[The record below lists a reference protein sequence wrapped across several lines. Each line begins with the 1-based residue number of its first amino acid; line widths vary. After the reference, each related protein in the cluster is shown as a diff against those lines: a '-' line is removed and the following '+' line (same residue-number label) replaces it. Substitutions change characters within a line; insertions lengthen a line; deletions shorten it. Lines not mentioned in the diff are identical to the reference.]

1 MGVRWGSVR
10 SPLGVLGSL
19 GSPLGVLGTS
29 RGPRVELEGLL
40 VGLLVGVFGCFFG
53 ASSGLLGGLWV
64 PVGALRGGSLVC
76 IVYKT
81 RRVATTMNEKESSL
95 ESRESRRQ
103 DTHHP
108 RVGGFDGQTLTDICL
123 EVDLKSYNKYLPA
136 GHRHRAPKFSLQNLT
151 DAFLFVFRCS
161 GPAPSR
167 APPQT

>member
-10 SPLGVLGSL
+10 SPLGFLGSL

-40 VGLLVGVFGCFFG
+40 VGLLVALGGSLGAVLGLPVASLAVFGCPWG
-53 ASSGLLGGLWV
+53 PCG
-64 PVGALRGGSLVC
+64 GGSLVC
-76 IVYKT
+76 IVHQT

-95 ESRESRRQ
+95 ESRRQ

-108 RVGGFDGQTLTDICL
+108 RVGGFYGQTLTDICL

-136 GHRHRAPKFSLQNLT
+136 GHRHRAPKFL
-151 DAFLFVFRCS
+151 
-161 GPAPSR
+161 
-167 APPQT
+167 